1 MIEVLDYVQF
11 VLAPQVVT
19 GLTLGVAVIL
29 VALGLTIIFG
39 LLDVIN
45 MSHGEFYALGAFIAL
60 ALNWMGVPFWA
71 LLIIIPLLMLPL
83 GYVVERTL
91 IQRVFNSKDR
101 HVTTLLLTF
110 GFGLVLEEINRV
122 PTDTVSVLYPLL
134 LERRINGHSLAPG
147 WKLGVTMNPDTLN
160 YAVNSLDDAMLDRFV
175 TVEVT
180 ANLEDYVAYSL
191 QNGPC
196 DDVLAYLTACPDM
209 LLRVKKA
216 ADSTATAKSPTP
228 RGWTRVQQLL
238 NNCALSDKLMQ
249 ELISGVLGPEA
260 AASFFGYLKNR
271 EYTIPSA
278 SALLADFEQ
287 VRPQFEKLVQGSR
300 FDLLSL
306 VMKKAVSLLD
316 GSDAHCANID
326 AMLESLPEEFQLLF
340 FKTLATDRPE
350 LFLDVAQHT
359 AAFPALSDQILD
371 LLA

>member
-1 MIEVLDYVQF
+1 MRISEAKQCIIELYKNTDSVIALVSERGVGKTSAFAQCAKELSIGYMGLYAAAMEGPDFMGLPDKDREKGITRY
-11 VLAPQVVT
+11 LAPQFLPTQTAVDEGFFPQS
-19 GLTLGVAVIL
+19 GL
-29 VALGLTIIFG
+29 
-39 LLDVIN
+39 
-45 MSHGEFYALGAFIAL
+45 
-60 ALNWMGVPFWA
+60 
-71 LLIIIPLLMLPL
+71 
-83 GYVVERTL
+83 
-91 IQRVFNSKDR
+91 
-101 HVTTLLLTF
+101 
-110 GFGLVLEEINRV
+110 LVLEEINRV

-134 LERRINGHSLAPG
+134 LERKINGHCLAPG
-147 WKLGVTMNPDTLN
+147 WKIGVTMNPDTLN

-180 ANLEDYVAYSL
+180 ANLADYVAYSL
-191 QNGPC
+191 QNNPC

-238 NNCALSDKLMQ
+238 NGCALPDRLMQ
-249 ELISGVLGPEA
+249 ELVCGVLGPEA

-278 SALLADFEQ
+278 AVLLTGFEQ

-306 VMKKAVSLLD
+306 VMKKTVFLLD
-316 GSDAHCANID
+316 SSDAHCANVD
-326 AMLESLPEEFQLLF
+326 AMLGSLPEEFQLLF

-350 LFLDVAQHT
+350 LFLDIAQKT
-359 AAFPALSDQILD
+359 AVFAALSDQMLE

>member
-1 MIEVLDYVQF
+1 MRISEAKQCIMELYRNTDSVIALVSERGVGKTSAFQQCACELSIGYMGLYAAAMEGPDFMGLPDKDREKGITRY
-11 VLAPQVVT
+11 LAPQFLPTMTAVEEGFFPEN
-19 GLTLGVAVIL
+19 GL
-29 VALGLTIIFG
+29 
-39 LLDVIN
+39 
-45 MSHGEFYALGAFIAL
+45 
-60 ALNWMGVPFWA
+60 
-71 LLIIIPLLMLPL
+71 
-83 GYVVERTL
+83 
-91 IQRVFNSKDR
+91 
-101 HVTTLLLTF
+101 
-110 GFGLVLEEINRV
+110 LVLEEINRV

-134 LERRINGHSLAPG
+134 LERKINGHSLAPG
-147 WKLGVTMNPDTLN
+147 WKIGVTMNPDTLN

-228 RGWTRVQQLL
+228 RGWTRAQQLL
-238 NNCALSDKLMQ
+238 NNCALPDKLMQ

-278 SALLADFEQ
+278 VALLADFEQ
-287 VRPQFEKLVQGSR
+287 VRPQFDKLVQGSR

-316 GSDAHCANID
+316 GSNEHCASIN
-326 AMLESLPEEFQLLF
+326 AMVSSLPEEFQLLF
-340 FKTLATDRPE
+340 FKTLANDKPE
-350 LFLDVAQHT
+350 LFLDVAQKTT
-359 AAFPALSDQILD
+359 AFAVLSDQILE
-371 LLA
+371 LLD